1 MTSTGRLICRYCH
14 HNGMGGY
21 TYWESKLVYNNQ
33 EIYIFYNKKKESKK
47 WKCWALLGYCGCSIY
62 NWWDPFGLFVK
73 ICNQENTTRSRN
85 DDKESTSTQLCI
97 CIIKLCIVIF
107 IFEIYFILYFFFCI
121 WFDIYYAFCNK
132 DKIRHVCDGYG
143 ELIIK
148 EGEDMWRNRVGNKY
162 TEEYWVNNFKRLF
175 KCDSCNYAGQT
186 FKDFIGNDDLIVN
199 VNNDSTT
206 MVNTTQINS
215 QLEESIKVQF
225 LIKDHII
232 NIQSNIHALF
242 SDVVSSLY
250 TKIPEYKNKEC
261 IFFYNN
267 NQMEYNKTLQQ
278 NGYTGG
284 KIDIFVNE

>member
-1 MTSTGRLICRYCH
+1 M
-14 HNGMGGY
+14 
-21 TYWESKLVYNNQ
+21 WKNQ
-33 EIYIFYNKKKESKK
+33 
-47 WKCWALLGYCGCSIY
+47 G
-62 NWWDPFGLFVK
+62 
-73 ICNQENTTRSRN
+73 
-85 DDKESTSTQLCI
+85 
-97 CIIKLCIVIF
+97 
-107 IFEIYFILYFFFCI
+107 
-121 WFDIYYAFCNK
+121 
-132 DKIRHVCDGYG
+132 
-143 ELIIK
+143 
-148 EGEDMWRNRVGNKY
+148 GNKN

-206 MVNTTQINS
+206 MVNTTQIIS